1 MSQPPWLK
9 ASLAAPPPQQSPH
22 GKQFVKFNF
31 YKLHHSVRVLDSQER
46 ADLGTELVS
55 LLNISSKK
63 MLTRVY
69 STVGTR
75 ADTDFLVWQVSD
87 DLEEI
92 MNWQS
97 LLLNNDLSWGLEQ
110 SHSFLSMTMR
120 SQYQN
125 QFTDGIEKRDRFRED
140 GGVNDWLFVYPMA
153 KTKDWYQSSSTF
165 RNKAMAEHIRIG
177 HAYPE
182 IKINTTYSYGLDD
195 QEFVVAFEGDSPGQ
209 FLALVRD
216 LRVSDSTYFTDFD
229 TPMFTCRRME
239 INHLINHIGLGSS
252 NTISEDA
259 KNTGE

>member
-1 MSQPPWLK
+1 MMPRFFLS
-9 ASLAAPPPQQSPH
+9 AI
-22 GKQFVKFNF
+22 
-31 YKLHHSVRVLDSQER
+31 
-46 ADLGTELVS
+46 
-55 LLNISSKK
+55 NISSKK

-97 LLLNNDLSWGLEQ
+97 LLLNNDLSWSLEQ